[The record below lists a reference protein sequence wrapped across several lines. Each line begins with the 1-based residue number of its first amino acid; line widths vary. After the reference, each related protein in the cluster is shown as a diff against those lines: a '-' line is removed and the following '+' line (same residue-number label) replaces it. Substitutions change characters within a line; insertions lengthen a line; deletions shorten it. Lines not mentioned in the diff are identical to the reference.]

1 MCATENQNLSNEK
14 EALLFFA
21 DISGYTQFVKKH
33 SFSWTHGQFII
44 SELLKILLDQI
55 EDPIKVSKIEG
66 DAIFFYM
73 PIDLTFDQK
82 YVSNKLFLFF
92 EAFNNKK
99 LTLNSVKSCECP
111 CCSNVDSLK
120 LKLIVH
126 SGKILIYQINQFQEL
141 SGMDVI
147 TLHRLSKNKI
157 NKNEY
162 LLITETAFSR
172 ISYFKDVIFKSNL
185 EKYDD
190 IGNVNT
196 FVHFPNEMKESSKIQ
211 MIGFLDRVTFKIRM
225 LTYSFLLKIKVL
237 FERKQSEIQR

>member
-1 MCATENQNLSNEK
+1 MSANENRSLSNEK

-55 EDPIKVSKIEG
+55 EEPIKVSKIEG

-82 YVSNKLFLFF
+82 FVSNKLFLFF

-141 SGMDVI
+141 SGLDVI

-162 LLITETAFSR
+162 LLITENAFSR
-172 ISYFKDVIFKSNL
+172 ISYFKDIIFNSNI

-190 IGNVNT
+190 IGNINT
-196 FVHFPNEMKESSKIQ
+196 FVHFPNEIKESNQKHE
-211 MIGFLDRVTFKIRM
+211 IGFLDKVIFKTRM
-225 LTYSFLLKIKVL
+225 LLYTFILRIKVL